1 MIKKQ
6 KSLLKKIIFS
16 NIILIICVF
25 LIIFFSSN
33 LIRNY
38 LNKKQLNKE
47 VTKLQLEIKNLI
59 EKNNQL
65 ANLIDYLKSSDYLE
79 EEARMKLNKK
89 KPGEE
94 IIIIPDTFNQRAT
107 SSLITLTKDQNQ
119 NNLNNFKKWWQYF
132 FATEN
137 D

>member
-25 LIIFFSSN
+25 LIIFLSSN
-33 LIRNY
+33 LIRDY

-47 VTKLQLEIKNLI
+47 VTKLQEGIKNLI

-65 ANLIDYLKSSDYLE
+65 TNLIDYFKSSDYLE

-94 IIIIPDTFNQRAT
+94 IIIIPDAFNQRVT
-107 SSLITLTKDQNQ
+107 STLITLTKDQNK